1 MAGQG
6 IRRKIDDLGRVVIPS
21 QFRHELGIDEG
32 DELEI
37 TLEADRVVIGPA
49 VDQCTFCG
57 AEDELATFRDKPV
70 CWSCMAAVR
79 ALDRERADEAP
90 SPFG

>member
-21 QFRHELGIDEG
+21 QFRRALGIDEG

-37 TLEADRVVIGPA
+37 TLESDRVVIGPA
-49 VDQCTFCG
+49 IDQCTFCG
-57 AEDELATFRDKPV
+57 AEGELTTFRDKPV
-70 CWSCMAAVR
+70 CWSCTAAVR
-79 ALDRERADEAP
+79 ALDRERTDEAS

>member
-37 TLEADRVVIGPA
+37 TLEADRVVIEAA

-57 AEDELATFRDKPV
+57 AEDGLATFRDKPV
-70 CWSCMAAVR
+70 CWSCMAALR
-79 ALDRERADEAP
+79 ALDRERVDEAS